1 MGRKEELQTE
11 ATEIL
16 DDIKFFRNILLGVL
30 SGLVGILFALSQKKL
45 LLNSFIDIL
54 VLSGIIVSVFL
65 MVVIR
70 INKKKLQVIKKNLR
84 REK

>member
-45 LLNSFIDIL
+45 LLNNFIEIL
-54 VLSGIIVSVFL
+54 V
-65 MVVIR
+65 
-70 INKKKLQVIKKNLR
+70 
-84 REK
+84 

>member
-45 LLNSFIDIL
+45 LLNNFIEIL
-54 VLSGIIVSVFL
+54 VLSGIIVSIFL
-65 MVVIR
+65 MIVIR
-70 INKKKLQVIKKNLR
+70 INKRKLQVIKKNLR